1 MPDSPIRVLVGDDH
15 YVVRQGLKQILTDH
29 FPAVVFGDASNGN
42 EALEMVW
49 HQPWDVVLMDIS
61 MPGRGGVDA
70 LKEIKLARPHL
81 PVIIL
86 SMFPEEQFAIRVLRL
101 GACAYIRKDSAGSE
115 LVSAVQAALRG
126 ENFITEGVAQLM
138 ALHLQ
143 EDRPRAPHEKLADRE
158 YQVLC
163 LIGSGLTVKEIADSL
178 SLSIRT
184 ISTYRTRALEKMGM
198 KNNAQLTHYVAHHQ
212 LSLLQSDTEILDADN
227 SGDCKA

>member
-1 MPDSPIRVLVGDDH
+1 MTASPIRVLIGDDH
-15 YVVRQGLKQILTDH
+15 YVVRQGLKQILAEH
-29 FPAVVFGDASNGN
+29 FPAIDFGEASNGN
-42 EALEMVW
+42 EALELVW
-49 HQPWDVVLMDIS
+49 HHHWDVALLDIS

-70 LKEIKLARPHL
+70 LKEVKLARPHL
-81 PVIIL
+81 PVIVL

-115 LVSAVQAALRG
+115 LVSAVEAALRG
-126 ENFITEGVAQLM
+126 ENYITEGVTNLM

-143 EDRPRAPHEKLADRE
+143 EDRSRAPHEKLADRE

-163 LIGSGLTVKEIADSL
+163 LIGSGLTVKEIATTL

-184 ISTYRTRALEKMGM
+184 ISTYRTRTLEKMGM

-212 LSLLQSDTEILDADN
+212 LSLLQSGRESADAKSC
-227 SGDCKA
+227 SGSAV